1 MAKPFVWFG
10 GWNEATCSVKK
21 RYKLNWEPGNGGD
34 DQNNGFTWFTIKL
47 PIRPRQTSEGTRA
60 SEKLSRFA
68 PLMRAV
74 LDDPQHK
81 AISEKVLSL
90 TTNAEFYLD
99 GEITSFEGLFVV

>member
-1 MAKPFVWFG
+1 MRWRNLLFG
-10 GWNEATCSVKK
+10 LADGMRQRAQLK
-21 RYKLNWEPGNGGD
+21 RDTNWEPGNGGG
-34 DQNNGFTWFTIKL
+34 DQNNGFKWFTIKL

-68 PLMRAV
+68 PLMRTV

-99 GEITSFEGLFVV
+99 GEITSFEGLCVV